1 VARRAM
7 MGMAAPSQT
16 APKSF
21 ERGIP
26 DFLRFVKIQNQFQAR
41 DAQFFGKF
49 NSGVNQ
55 TEIVGFATV
64 KGPTVE
70 RMEVLAC
77 SSVS

>member
-1 VARRAM
+1 MR
-7 MGMAAPSQT
+7 MAAPSQT

-26 DFLRFVKIQNQFQAR
+26 DFLRFIKIQNQFQAR

-49 NSGVNQ
+49 NGGMNQ
-55 TEIVGFATV
+55 TEIVRFATIE
-64 KGPTVE
+64 GPAVE